1 MNNQKNIDKKIAGIV
16 QSVETGIPDAL
27 EEQLQAAAETIHP
40 IHRIRIKR
48 LPLFVGILSSAAVV
62 LAALL
67 FLFPV
72 FQGKPEPRITEIYTE
87 FEIIDKNIKIIF
99 IQSHDFNLFEEEIE

>member
-1 MNNQKNIDKKIAGIV
+1 MDNQKNIDKKIAGLV
-16 QSVETGIPDAL
+16 QSVETDIPAAV
-27 EEQLQAAAETIHP
+27 EEHLQTAAENIRP
-40 IHRIRIKR
+40 LHRIRIKR

-72 FQGKPEPRITEIYTE
+72 FHGQPEPQITEIYTE

-99 IQSHDFNLFEEEIE
+99 IQRDDFNLFKEEE

>member
-1 MNNQKNIDKKIAGIV
+1 MDNQKNIDKKIAGLV
-16 QSVETGIPDAL
+16 QSLEISIPAAVEKK
-27 EEQLQAAAETIHP
+27 LQATAETIRP
-40 IHRIRIKR
+40 LHRIRIKR

-72 FQGKPEPRITEIYTE
+72 FHGNPEPRITEIYTE

-99 IQSHDFNLFEEEIE
+99 IQKHDFNLFEEEIE

>member
-1 MNNQKNIDKKIAGIV
+1 MANIQNIDKKIAGLV

-27 EEQLQAAAETIHP
+27 EEQLQAAIETIRP
-40 IHRIRIKR
+40 LHRIRIKQ

-72 FQGKPEPRITEIYTE
+72 FHGKPEPQITEIYTE

-99 IQSHDFNLFEEEIE
+99 IQKHDFSLFKEEKE